1 MLDIAVVSGMEKSE
15 RLEMP
20 DWEEVGRNIW
30 RRGAGYYQRPASMDP
45 MLAFMFL
52 RGHRNAACALGR

>member
-1 MLDIAVVSGMEKSE
+1 MLDTAAVSDIEKSE

-30 RRGAGYYQRPASMDP
+30 RRGAG
-45 MLAFMFL
+45 
-52 RGHRNAACALGR
+52 